1 MSGRRTDTLA
11 VAQCQVQLMRLVT
24 YGGSVSRRA
33 RDPLEW
39 IPFGSPAPL
48 SSSAMPDPRLG
59 VVGSNRDRVLSELT
73 YSFLPADQ
81 WAPATSGFFPQRS
94 L

>member
-24 YGGSVSRRA
+24 YGGSVSGRA

-48 SSSAMPDPRLG
+48 CSSAMPDPRLG
-59 VVGSNRDRVLSELT
+59 VMGLVQGHVLL
-73 YSFLPADQ
+73 
-81 WAPATSGFFPQRS
+81 G
-94 L
+94 